1 MDKKTLK
8 NIFNFLEK
16 EDNKNKPFKWKLLN
30 NEPLTED
37 ELTIKA
43 DLDLENS
50 NITSLPE
57 GLMVYGTLDLYRCK
71 QLTSLPEDL
80 YVSMN
85 LDLAQ
90 TSITSLPD
98 GLQVGGRL
106 NLASTKITSLPKDLQ
121 VNGFL
126 SLAQSDIESLP
137 EGLSIGGSL
146 DLSYCNEI
154 TLLPKG
160 LEVGWNLNI
169 RGTKLQKYT
178 DDELREMIKPGF
190 IEGEIF

>member
-1 MDKKTLK
+1 MMEKETLK
-8 NIFNFLEK
+8 NIMHFLEK
-16 EDNKNKPFKWKLLN
+16 NDNKNKPFKWKLLN
-30 NEPLTED
+30 NEPLTEENLD
-37 ELTIKA
+37 IIG
-43 DLDLENS
+43 DLDLDGSE
-50 NITSLPE
+50 IRTLPE
-57 GLMVYGTLDLYRCK
+57 GLK
-71 QLTSLPEDL
+71 
-80 YVSMN
+80 
-85 LDLAQ
+85 
-90 TSITSLPD
+90 
-98 GLQVGGRL
+98 VGGFL
-106 NLASTKITSLPKDLQ
+106 SLAGTKITSLPKDLQ

-146 DLSYCNEI
+146 NLSYCKEI

-190 IEGEIF
+190 IEWTIYRGE

>member
-1 MDKKTLK
+1 MMEKETLK
-8 NIFNFLEK
+8 NIMHFLEK
-16 EDNKNKPFKWKLLN
+16 NDNKNKPFKWKLLN
-30 NEPLTED
+30 NEPLTEED
-37 ELTIKA
+37 LDIRG
-43 DLDLENS
+43 DLDLDGSE
-50 NITSLPE
+50 IRTLPE
-57 GLMVYGTLDLYRCK
+57 GLK
-71 QLTSLPEDL
+71 
-80 YVSMN
+80 
-85 LDLAQ
+85 
-90 TSITSLPD
+90 
-98 GLQVGGRL
+98 VGGFL
-106 NLASTKITSLPKDLQ
+106 SLAGTKITSLPKDLQ

-146 DLSYCNEI
+146 NLSYCKEI

-190 IEGEIF
+190 IEWTIYRGG

>member
-16 EDNKNKPFKWKLLN
+16 NDNINKPFKWKLLN
-30 NEPLTED
+30 NEPLTEED
-37 ELTIKA
+37 LDIRG
-43 DLDLENS
+43 DLDLDGSE
-50 NITSLPE
+50 IRTLPE
-57 GLMVYGTLDLYRCK
+57 GLK
-71 QLTSLPEDL
+71 
-80 YVSMN
+80 
-85 LDLAQ
+85 
-90 TSITSLPD
+90 
-98 GLQVGGRL
+98 VGGFL
-106 NLASTKITSLPKDLQ
+106 SLAGTKITSLPKDLQ

-146 DLSYCNEI
+146 NLSYCKEI

-190 IEGEIF
+190 IEWTIYRGE

>member
-1 MDKKTLK
+1 MMEKETLK
-8 NIFNFLEK
+8 NIMHFLEK
-16 EDNKNKPFKWKLLN
+16 NDNKNKPFKWKLLN
-30 NEPLTED
+30 NEPLTEENLD
-37 ELTIKA
+37 IRG
-43 DLDLENS
+43 DLDLDGSE
-50 NITSLPE
+50 IRTLPE
-57 GLMVYGTLDLYRCK
+57 GLK
-71 QLTSLPEDL
+71 
-80 YVSMN
+80 
-85 LDLAQ
+85 
-90 TSITSLPD
+90 
-98 GLQVGGRL
+98 VGGFL
-106 NLASTKITSLPKDLQ
+106 SLAGTKITSLPKDLQ

-146 DLSYCNEI
+146 DLSYCKEI

-190 IEGEIF
+190 IEWTIYRGE